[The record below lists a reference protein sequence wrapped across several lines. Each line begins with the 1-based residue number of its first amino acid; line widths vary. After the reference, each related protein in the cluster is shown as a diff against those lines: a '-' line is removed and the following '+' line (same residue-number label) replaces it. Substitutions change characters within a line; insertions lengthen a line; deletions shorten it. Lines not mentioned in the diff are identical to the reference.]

1 MKKIII
7 TTAALSLLLFTGC
20 AQNAADLDSK
30 GSSSNISDA
39 SALTGDTVSINE
51 NAYGNESGGQNN
63 SSADG
68 FQSVY
73 FDFGDYGI
81 SSDMENAISKNVNV
95 AGSTSGRRI
104 KIEGNCDE
112 FGTDEY
118 NYALGL
124 KRAKSVKDSMSSQG
138 INTSNMVMVSFG
150 ESNPVCSNPTDSC
163 YGKNRRVDLRL
174 VK

>member
-1 MKKIII
+1 MIKKVIL
-7 TTAALSLLLFTGC
+7 TTASLSFLLLTGC
-20 AQNAADLDSK
+20 GQTAPDLG
-30 GSSSNISDA
+30 GSSNNISDA
-39 SALTGDTVSINE
+39 SALSGDTVSINE
-51 NAYGNESGGQNN
+51 NAYGNESGGRGN
-63 SSADG
+63 SSSDG

-81 SSDMENAISKNVNV
+81 SSGMENAVSRNVNV
-95 AGSTSGRRI
+95 AGNAGRKI

-124 KRAKSVKDSMSSQG
+124 KRAKAVKDSMSSQG
-138 INTSNMVMVSFG
+138 IDTSKMVMVSFG
-150 ESNPVCSNPTDSC
+150 ESNPVCTDSTDSC

-174 VK
+174 AK

>member
-7 TTAALSLLLFTGC
+7 KTAALSLLLLTGC
-20 AQNAADLDSK
+20 AQNAPDLDGK

-51 NAYGNESGGQNN
+51 NAYGNESGGRNN
-63 SSADG
+63 SSSDG

-95 AGSTSGRRI
+95 AGSTGGKRI

-150 ESNPVCSNPTDSC
+150 ESNPVCSSPTDSC

>member
-95 AGSTSGRRI
+95 AGSTSG
-104 KIEGNCDE
+104 
-112 FGTDEY
+112 
-118 NYALGL
+118 
-124 KRAKSVKDSMSSQG
+124 
-138 INTSNMVMVSFG
+138 
-150 ESNPVCSNPTDSC
+150 
-163 YGKNRRVDLRL
+163 
-174 VK
+174 

>member
-1 MKKIII
+1 MMKKVIL
-7 TTAALSLLLFTGC
+7 TTATLSFLLLTGC
-20 AQNAADLDSK
+20 GQTAPDLG
-30 GSSSNISDA
+30 GSSNNISDA
-39 SALTGDTVSINE
+39 SALSGDTVSINE
-51 NAYGNESGGQNN
+51 NAYGNESGGSGN
-63 SSADG
+63 SSSDG

-81 SSDMENAISKNVNV
+81 SSGMENAVSRNVNV
-95 AGSTSGRRI
+95 AGNAGRKI

-124 KRAKSVKDSMSSQG
+124 KRAKAVKDSMSSQG
-138 INTSNMVMVSFG
+138 IDTSKMVMVSFG
-150 ESNPVCSNPTDSC
+150 ESNPVCTDSTDSC

-174 VK
+174 AK

>member
-1 MKKIII
+1 MMKKMI
-7 TTAALSLLLFTGC
+7 TTATLSFLFLTGC
-20 AQNAADLDSK
+20 GQNAPDLA
-30 GSSSNISDA
+30 GSGNNISDA
-39 SALTGDTVSINE
+39 SALSGDTVSINE
-51 NAYGNESGGQNN
+51 NAYGNESGGRGN
-63 SSADG
+63 SSSDG

-81 SSDMENAISKNVNV
+81 SSGMENAISRNVNV
-95 AGSTSGRRI
+95 AGNAGGKRI

-124 KRAKSVKDSMSSQG
+124 KRAKAVKDSMRSQG
-138 INTSNMVMVSFG
+138 IDTSKMVMVSFG
-150 ESNPVCSNPTDSC
+150 ESNPVCTSSTDSC

>member
-1 MKKIII
+1 MMKKMII
-7 TTAALSLLLFTGC
+7 TATTLSLFLLTGC
-20 AQNAADLDSK
+20 GQTAPDLN
-30 GSSSNISDA
+30 GSSNNISDT
-39 SALTGDTVSINE
+39 SALSGDTVSINE
-51 NAYGNESGGQNN
+51 NAYGSESGGKN
-63 SSADG
+63 SSSDG

-73 FDFGDYGI
+73 FAFGDYGI
-81 SSDMENAISKNVNV
+81 SSDMENAISRNVNV
-95 AGSTSGRRI
+95 AGNAGGKRI

-124 KRAKSVKDSMSSQG
+124 KRAKSVKDSMRSQG

-150 ESNPVCSNPTDSC
+150 ESNPTCTNSTDSC

>member
-1 MKKIII
+1 MMKKIII
-7 TTAALSLLLFTGC
+7 TTATLSFLFLTGC
-20 AQNAADLDSK
+20 GQNAPDLG
-30 GSSSNISDA
+30 GSGNNISDA
-39 SALTGDTVSINE
+39 SALSGDTVSINE
-51 NAYGNESGGQNN
+51 NAYGNESGGRGN
-63 SSADG
+63 SSSDG

-81 SSDMENAISKNVNV
+81 SSGMENAISRNVNI
-95 AGSTSGRRI
+95 AGNAGGRRI

-150 ESNPVCSNPTDSC
+150 ESNPTCTNSTDSC

>member
-1 MKKIII
+1 MIKKIII
-7 TTAALSLLLFTGC
+7 TTATLSLFLLTGC
-20 AQNAADLDSK
+20 GQTAPDLS
-30 GSSSNISDA
+30 GSSNNISDA

-51 NAYGNESGGQNN
+51 NAYGNESGSGN
-63 SSADG
+63 SSSDG

-81 SSDMENAISKNVNV
+81 SSGMENAVSRNVNV
-95 AGSTSGRRI
+95 AGSASGRKI

-124 KRAKSVKDSMSSQG
+124 KRAKAVKDSMSAQG

-150 ESNPVCSNPTDSC
+150 ESNPVCTSATDSC

>member
-7 TTAALSLLLFTGC
+7 TTAALSLLLLTGC
-20 AQNAADLDSK
+20 AQNAPDLGA

-51 NAYGNESGGQNN
+51 NAYGNESGGQSN
-63 SSADG
+63 SSSDG

-81 SSDMENAISKNVNV
+81 ASDMENAISKNVNV
-95 AGSTSGRRI
+95 AGNTGGRQI

-124 KRAKSVKDSMSSQG
+124 KRAKAVKDSMSSQG

-150 ESNPVCSNPTDSC
+150 ESNPVCSSPTDSC